1 MNNAALGALCEGQAE
16 MAATRAKIATID
28 KENTMNIV
36 IAPDSFKDSLSA
48 QGVAQAIASGLREVW
63 PDARLV
69 ECPMADGG
77 EGTIE
82 AVLAACAGEWKTADV
97 AGPLGALSQAQW
109 GWLPESRTAIIE
121 MAMASG
127 LQMLTLKQ
135 RDATVTTTYGTGQ
148 LIAAALDAGAQ
159 RIILAIGGS
168 ATNDAGSGMLSALG
182 ARFLDKAGEP
192 LPPGGLALSQ
202 VAQIDLDGLDAR
214 LRDVQFEV
222 AADVNNPLCGPNG
235 ASHIFGPQK
244 GASPEQVLA
253 LDAALGHFAEVSAR
267 VLGKDESEYPG
278 SGAAG
283 GMGFAAKAYLN
294 ASFRPGVDVVAGLTG
309 LSDALKGA
317 DLVITGEGR
326 FDAQTLRGKTPFGVA
341 KMAQRHGVPVIV
353 LAGTL
358 GEGYADLY
366 EHGISAA
373 FALASGPMTLEQAC
387 DNAASLL
394 HDRARDLARVW
405 RLAAQ

>member
-1 MNNAALGALCEGQAE
+1 M
-16 MAATRAKIATID
+16 K
-28 KENTMNIV
+28 IV

-63 PDARLV
+63 PDAQLV

-82 AVLAACAGEWKTADV
+82 AVLAACDGRWMQNQVT
-97 AGPLGALSQAQW
+97 GPLGHSVQAQW
-109 GWLPESRTAIIE
+109 GWLAETRTAIIE

-127 LQMLTLKQ
+127 LQLLTLEQ
-135 RDATVTTTYGTGQ
+135 RDATVTTTYGTGE

-168 ATNDAGSGMLSALG
+168 ATNDAGTGMLAALG
-182 ARFLDKAGEP
+182 ARFLDSQDEP
-192 LPPGGLALSQ
+192 LPPGGLALAK
-202 VAQIDLDGLDAR
+202 VARIDVDHLDAR
-214 LRDVQFEV
+214 LKDVQFEV
-222 AADVNNPLCGPNG
+222 AADVNNPLCGPHG

-253 LDAALGHFAEVSAR
+253 LDAALKHFAEHSAQ
-267 VLGKDESEYPG
+267 VLGRDESEHPG

-283 GMGFAAKAYLN
+283 GMGFAAKAYLS
-294 ASFRPGVDVVAGLTG
+294 ASFRPGVEVVADLTG
-309 LSDALKGA
+309 LADALEGA

-341 KMAQRHGVPVIV
+341 RIAQRKQVPVIV

-358 GEGYADLY
+358 GDGYADLY

-373 FALASGPMTLEQAC
+373 FALTSGPMTLEQAC
-387 DNAASLL
+387 RNAETLL

-405 RLAAQ
+405 RLAAR

>member
-1 MNNAALGALCEGQAE
+1 M
-16 MAATRAKIATID
+16 K
-28 KENTMNIV
+28 IV

-48 QGVAQAIASGLREVW
+48 QGVAQAVASGLREVW
-63 PDARLV
+63 PDAQLV

-82 AVLAACAGEWKTADV
+82 AVLAACGGQWMTTDV
-97 AGPLGALSQAQW
+97 SGPLGQPIQAQW
-109 GWLPESRTAIIE
+109 GWLADTRTAIIE

-127 LQMLTLKQ
+127 LQMLTLAQ

-159 RIILAIGGS
+159 RVILAIGGS
-168 ATNDAGSGMLSALG
+168 ATNDAGTGMLTALG
-182 ARFLDKAGEP
+182 ARFLDADDQP
-192 LPPGGLALSQ
+192 LPPGGLALRKLARIELGS
-202 VAQIDLDGLDAR
+202 LDPR
-214 LRDVQFEV
+214 LKDVQFEV

-244 GASPEQVLA
+244 GASAEQVLA
-253 LDAALGHFAEVSAR
+253 LDAALGHFAEQSAQ
-267 VLGKDESEYPG
+267 VLGKDESEHPG

-294 ASFRPGVDVVAGLTG
+294 ASFRPGVDVVGDLTG
-309 LSDALKGA
+309 LAEALEHA

-341 KMAQRHGVPVIV
+341 KLAQRRHVPVIV

-358 GEGYADLY
+358 GDGYADLY
-366 EHGISAA
+366 AHGISAA
-373 FALASGPMTLEQAC
+373 FALTSGPMTLEQAC
-387 DNAASLL
+387 DNAATLL

-405 RLAAQ
+405 QLAAR

>member
-1 MNNAALGALCEGQAE
+1 
-16 MAATRAKIATID
+16 
-28 KENTMNIV
+28 MNIV

-48 QGVAQAIASGLREVW
+48 QGVAHAIASGLREVW

-82 AVLAACAGEWKTADV
+82 AVLAACDGQWMTNQV
-97 AGPLGALSQAQW
+97 SGPLGQMAQAQW
-109 GWLPESRTAIIE
+109 GWLADTRTAIIE

-127 LQMLTLKQ
+127 LQMLSLQQ

-148 LIAAALDAGAQ
+148 LIAAALEAGAQ
-159 RIILAIGGS
+159 RVILAIGGS
-168 ATNDAGSGMLSALG
+168 ATNDAGTGMLSALG
-182 ARFLDKAGEP
+182 ARFLDAQGQP
-192 LPPGGLALSQ
+192 LPPGGLALAK
-202 VAQIDLDGLDAR
+202 VASIDLTGLDTR
-214 LRDVQFEV
+214 LKDVQFEV
-222 AADVNNPLCGPNG
+222 AADVNNPLCGPQG

-244 GASPEQVLA
+244 GASAEQVLA
-253 LDAALGHFAEVSAR
+253 LDAALGHFAEQSAK
-267 VLGKDESEYPG
+267 VLGKDDSAHPG

-294 ASFRPGVDVVAGLTG
+294 ASFRPGVEVVADLTG
-309 LSDALKGA
+309 LAEALEDA

-341 KMAQRHGVPVIV
+341 RIAQRKGVPVIV

-373 FALASGPMTLEQAC
+373 FALTSGPMTLEQAC
-387 DNAASLL
+387 SNAPALL

-405 RLAAQ
+405 QLAAR

>member
-1 MNNAALGALCEGQAE
+1 M
-16 MAATRAKIATID
+16 K
-28 KENTMNIV
+28 IV

-48 QGVAQAIASGLREVW
+48 QGVAQAVASGLREVW
-63 PDARLV
+63 PDAQLM

-82 AVLAACAGEWKTADV
+82 AVLAACGGQWMTTDV
-97 AGPLGALSQAQW
+97 SGPLGQPVQAQW
-109 GWLPESRTAIIE
+109 GWLADTRTAIIE

-127 LQMLTLKQ
+127 LQLLTLAQ

-148 LIAAALDAGAQ
+148 LITAALDAGAQ
-159 RIILAIGGS
+159 RVILAIGGS

-182 ARFLDKAGEP
+182 AGFLDDNDQP
-192 LPPGGLALSQ
+192 LPPGGLALSK
-202 VAQIDLDGLDAR
+202 VARIDLGSLDAR
-214 LRDVQFEV
+214 LKEVRFEV

-235 ASHIFGPQK
+235 ASHVFGPQK

-253 LDAALGHFAEVSAR
+253 LDAALAHFAEQSAC
-267 VLGKDESEYPG
+267 VLGRDDSEQPG

-283 GMGFAAKAYLN
+283 GMGFAASAYLN
-294 ASFRPGVDVVAGLTG
+294 ASFRPGVEVVADLTG
-309 LSDALKGA
+309 LAQALEGA

-341 KMAQRHGVPVIV
+341 KIAQRQRVPVIV

-358 GEGYADLY
+358 GDGYADLY

-373 FALASGPMTLEQAC
+373 FALSSGPMTLEQAC
-387 DNAASLL
+387 ASAATLL

-405 RLAAQ
+405 RLAAP

>member
-1 MNNAALGALCEGQAE
+1 MLGSAALCEGQAE
-16 MAATRAKIATID
+16 NPGSRAKIATID
-28 KENTMNIV
+28 KENNMKVV

-48 QGVAQAIASGLREVW
+48 QGVAQAVASGLREVW
-63 PDARLV
+63 PDAQLV

-82 AVLAACAGEWKTADV
+82 AVLAACGGQWMATDV
-97 AGPLGALSQAQW
+97 SGPLGQLIQAQW
-109 GWLPESRTAIIE
+109 GWLADTRTAIIE

-127 LQMLTLKQ
+127 LQMLTLAQ

-159 RIILAIGGS
+159 RVILAIGGS
-168 ATNDAGSGMLSALG
+168 ATNDAGTGMLTALG
-182 ARFLDKAGEP
+182 ARFLDADDQP
-192 LPPGGLALSQ
+192 LPPGGLALRN
-202 VAQIDLDGLDAR
+202 VARIELGSLDPR
-214 LRDVQFEV
+214 LKDVQFEV

-244 GASPEQVLA
+244 GASAEQVLA
-253 LDAALGHFAEVSAR
+253 LDAALGHFAEQSAQ
-267 VLGKDESEYPG
+267 VLGKDESEHPG

-294 ASFRPGVDVVAGLTG
+294 ASFRPGVDVVGDLTG
-309 LSDALKGA
+309 LAEALEDA

-341 KMAQRHGVPVIV
+341 KLAQRRHVPVIV

-358 GEGYADLY
+358 GDGYADLY
-366 EHGISAA
+366 AHGISAA
-373 FALASGPMTLEQAC
+373 FALTSGPMTLEQAC
-387 DNAASLL
+387 DNAATLL

-405 RLAAQ
+405 QLAAR

>member
-1 MNNAALGALCEGQAE
+1 M
-16 MAATRAKIATID
+16 K
-28 KENTMNIV
+28 IV

-63 PDARLV
+63 PQARLI

-82 AVLAACAGEWKTADV
+82 AVLAACDGQWMTTV
-97 AGPLGALSQAQW
+97 ASGPLGESVQAQW
-109 GWLPESRTAIIE
+109 GWLAQTRTAIIE

-127 LQMLTLKQ
+127 LQLLTLAQ
-135 RDATVTTTYGTGQ
+135 RDATVTSSYGTGQ
-148 LIAAALDAGAQ
+148 LISAALDAGAQ

-168 ATNDAGSGMLSALG
+168 ATNDAGTGMLAALG
-182 ARFLDKAGEP
+182 ARFLDDQDEP
-192 LPPGGLALSQ
+192 LPAGGLALAN
-202 VAQIDLDGLDAR
+202 VARIDLEGLDSR
-214 LRDVQFEV
+214 LRDVRFEV
-222 AADVNNPLCGPNG
+222 AADVNNPLCGLHG

-253 LDAALGHFAEVSAR
+253 LDRALNHFAEQSMH
-267 VLGKDESEYPG
+267 VLGQDHSEDPG

-283 GMGFAAKAYLN
+283 GMGFAARAYLG
-294 ASFRPGVDVVAGLTG
+294 ASFRPGVEVVADLTG
-309 LSDALKGA
+309 LETALQGA

-341 KMAQRHGVPVIV
+341 KVARRHDVPVIV

-358 GEGYADLY
+358 GEGYAELY
-366 EHGISAA
+366 QHGISAA
-373 FALASGPMTLEQAC
+373 FALASGPMTLQQAC
-387 DNAASLL
+387 DNAAELL

-405 RLAAQ
+405 ALAAR

>member
-1 MNNAALGALCEGQAE
+1 M
-16 MAATRAKIATID
+16 K
-28 KENTMNIV
+28 IV

-48 QGVAQAIASGLREVW
+48 QGVAQAIASGLRDVW
-63 PDARLV
+63 PDATLV

-82 AVLAACAGEWKTADV
+82 AVLAACGGQWMTNQV
-97 AGPLGALSQAQW
+97 SGPLGQRAQAQW
-109 GWLPESRTAIIE
+109 GWLADTRTAIIE

-127 LQMLTLKQ
+127 LQMLTLEQ
-135 RDATVTTTYGTGQ
+135 RDATITTTFGTGQ

-168 ATNDAGSGMLSALG
+168 ATNDAGTGMLSALG
-182 ARFLDKAGEP
+182 ARFLDAQDQP
-192 LPPGGLALSQ
+192 LPPGGLALAK
-202 VAQIDLDGLDAR
+202 VARIDLDKLDTR
-214 LRDVQFEV
+214 LKDVQFEV
-222 AADVNNPLCGPNG
+222 AADVNNPLCGPHG

-253 LDAALGHFAEVSAR
+253 LDAALGHFAEQSAE
-267 VLGKDESEYPG
+267 VLGKDDSDHPG

-294 ASFRPGVDVVAGLTG
+294 ASFRPGVDVVADLTG
-309 LSDALKGA
+309 LAEALEDA
-317 DLVITGEGR
+317 DLVLTGEGR

-341 KMAQRHGVPVIV
+341 KIAQRKGVPVIV

-373 FALASGPMTLEQAC
+373 FALTSGPMTLEQAC
-387 DNAASLL
+387 KEAATLL

-405 RLAAQ
+405 QLASR

>member
-1 MNNAALGALCEGQAE
+1 M
-16 MAATRAKIATID
+16 K
-28 KENTMNIV
+28 IV

-63 PDARLV
+63 PDAQLI

-82 AVLAACAGEWKTADV
+82 AVLAACDGQWMENSVT
-97 AGPLGALSQAQW
+97 GPLGQPVQAQW
-109 GWLPESRTAIIE
+109 GWLADTRTAIIE

-127 LQMLTLKQ
+127 LQLLTLEQ
-135 RDATVTTTYGTGQ
+135 RDATVTTTYGTGE

-168 ATNDAGSGMLSALG
+168 ATNDAGTGMLAALG
-182 ARFLDKAGEP
+182 ARFLDDHDEP
-192 LPPGGLALSQ
+192 LPPGGLALAK
-202 VAQIDLDGLDAR
+202 VARIDIEHLDPR
-214 LRDVQFEV
+214 LSEVRFEV
-222 AADVNNPLCGPNG
+222 AADVNNPLCGLHG

-253 LDAALGHFAEVSAR
+253 LDAALKHFAEHSAR
-267 VLGKDESEYPG
+267 VLGRDDSEHPG

-283 GMGFAAKAYLN
+283 GMGFAARAYLN
-294 ASFRPGVDVVAGLTG
+294 ASFRPGVEVVADLTG
-309 LSDALKGA
+309 LADALQDA
-317 DLVITGEGR
+317 DLAITGEGR

-341 KMAQRHGVPVIV
+341 KVAQRQNVPVIV

-358 GEGYADLY
+358 GDGYADLY
-366 EHGISAA
+366 AHGISAA
-373 FALASGPMTLEQAC
+373 FALTSGPMTLEQAC
-387 DNAASLL
+387 RNAEALL

-405 RLAAQ
+405 HLAAR

>member
-1 MNNAALGALCEGQAE
+1 M
-16 MAATRAKIATID
+16 K
-28 KENTMNIV
+28 IV

-48 QGVAQAIASGLREVW
+48 QSVAHAIAAGLSDVW
-63 PDARLV
+63 PDAQLI

-82 AVLAACAGEWKTADV
+82 AVLAACDGEWMSNQV
-97 AGPLGALSQAQW
+97 SGPLAQLVQAQW
-109 GWLPESRTAIIE
+109 GWLAETRTAIIE

-127 LQMLTLKQ
+127 LQLLSLDQ
-135 RDATVTTTYGTGQ
+135 RDATITSTFGTGE
-148 LIAAALDAGAQ
+148 LIKAALDAGAE
-159 RIILAIGGS
+159 RVILAIGGS
-168 ATNDAGSGMLSALG
+168 ATNDAGTGMLSALG
-182 ARFLDKAGEP
+182 ARFLDDDDRA
-192 LPPGGLALSQ
+192 LDPGGLALTQ
-202 VAQIDLDGLDAR
+202 LARIDLTGLDPR
-214 LRDVQFEV
+214 LNSVQFEV
-222 AADVNNPLCGPNG
+222 AADVNNPLCGLQG

-253 LDAALGHFAEVSAR
+253 LDAALGHFAEHSAQA
-267 VLGKDESEYPG
+267 LGRDDSEYPG

-294 ASFRPGVDVVAGLTG
+294 ASFRPGVEVVADLTG
-309 LSDALKGA
+309 LAEALQGA

-341 KMAQRHGVPVIV
+341 RMAQRNNVPVIV

-366 EHGISAA
+366 AHGISAA
-373 FALASGPMTLEQAC
+373 FAVTSGPMTLEFAC
-387 DNAASLL
+387 ANAATLL
-394 HDRARDLARVW
+394 HDRARDIARVW
-405 RLAAQ
+405 ALAAR

>member
-1 MNNAALGALCEGQAE
+1 M
-16 MAATRAKIATID
+16 K
-28 KENTMNIV
+28 IV

-48 QGVAQAIASGLREVW
+48 QSVAHAIAAGLIDVW
-63 PDARLV
+63 PDAELV

-82 AVLAACAGEWKTADV
+82 AVLAACDGDWMSNQV
-97 AGPLGALSQAQW
+97 SGPLAQPVQAQW
-109 GWLPESRTAIIE
+109 GWLADTRTAIIE

-127 LQMLTLKQ
+127 LQLLSLDQ
-135 RDATVTTTYGTGQ
+135 RDATITTTFGTGE
-148 LIAAALDAGAQ
+148 LIKAALDAGAE
-159 RIILAIGGS
+159 RVILAIGGS
-168 ATNDAGSGMLSALG
+168 ATNDAGTGMLSALG
-182 ARFLDKAGEP
+182 ARFLDRDDQP
-192 LPPGGLALSQ
+192 LAPGGLAL
-202 VAQIDLDGLDAR
+202 AQLTRIDLTGVDPR
-214 LRDVQFEV
+214 LSSVQFEV
-222 AADVNNPLCGPNG
+222 AADVNNPLCGVQG

-253 LDAALGHFAEVSAR
+253 LDAALGHFAEHSAQA
-267 VLGKDESEYPG
+267 LGRDDSEYPG

-294 ASFRPGVDVVAGLTG
+294 ASFRPGVEVVADLTG
-309 LSDALKGA
+309 LADALADA

-341 KMAQRHGVPVIV
+341 RMAQRNNVPVIV

-366 EHGISAA
+366 AHGISAA
-373 FALASGPMTLEQAC
+373 FAVTSGPMTLEFAC
-387 DNAASLL
+387 ANAATLL
-394 HDRARDLARVW
+394 HDRARDIARVW
-405 RLAAQ
+405 ALAAR